1 MRRGMAR
8 ESRSKWGSRRAAVTA
23 HAGMA
28 MTRRRRR
35 SAIAARSSR
44 RAGWAENE
52 AGSEAEADAE
62 EVADADSSPKS
73 GPRRSRARSAA
84 RTSISRARTER
95 KLAHCSMMERS
106 SPGVQSRPITDG
118 CGDLQR
124 QREEGGEI
132 LKLVVVGYGAV
143 VDFQLLVAVGSLTA
157 PELGEDVAF
166 QPACKRFPAF
176 GSAPALSPRASAE
189 EAV

>member
-1 MRRGMAR
+1 MR
-8 ESRSKWGSRRAAVTA
+8 
-23 HAGMA
+23 
-28 MTRRRRR
+28 
-35 SAIAARSSR
+35 
-44 RAGWAENE
+44 
-52 AGSEAEADAE
+52 
-62 EVADADSSPKS
+62 
-73 GPRRSRARSAA
+73 
-84 RTSISRARTER
+84 
-95 KLAHCSMMERS
+95 LA
-106 SPGVQSRPITDG
+106 
-118 CGDLQR
+118 GDLQR